1 MNVSS
6 DALTR
11 SVSKS
16 VFALAA
22 VALALALGKV
32 AAAQTDPLVKGDQ
45 PKVVESRTPEVRQT
59 FFLNNVTEQSDMN
72 DIQTDLRNML
82 PRVRVF
88 GMASQYAISVAGSAE
103 DVRLAQ
109 GMISD
114 LDRPRKLYRLTYTFT
129 DVDNGRRGESQ
140 QYAFVA
146 IQGERTDL
154 KQGTKVPIVT
164 GTSSKD
170 SPSSDTQIQYLDIG
184 LHISATVSKV
194 GLHSHIERSSLSE
207 EKASVGAQDP
217 IVRQT
222 LLDEA
227 TLLPLGKPQ
236 VLGTLDIPGAT
247 RRQEVSVTAE
257 AVQ

>member
-1 MNVSS
+1 MNVLS
-6 DALTR
+6 DAVTR
-11 SVSKS
+11 RVSKS
-16 VFALAA
+16 VSVFAA
-22 VALALALGKV
+22 VALAFALV
-32 AAAQTDPLVKGDQ
+32 RIAAAQTDPPVKDEQ
-45 PKVVESRTPEVRQT
+45 PKAAESRAPEVRQT
-59 FFLNNVTEQSDMN
+59 FFLTNVTEQNDLN

-82 PRVRVF
+82 PRARVY
-88 GMASQYAISVAGSAE
+88 GVASQYAISVAGSADE
-103 DVRLAQ
+103 VRLAQ
-109 GMISD
+109 GMISE

-129 DVDNGRRGESQ
+129 DLDNGKRGEPQ
-140 QYAFVA
+140 QYAIVA

-164 GTSSKD
+164 GTNSKD

-222 LLDEA
+222 VLDEA
-227 TLLPLGKPQ
+227 TLLPLGKPI

-247 RRQEVSVTAE
+247 HRQEVAVTAE
-257 AVQ
+257 ALP